1 MWTTE
6 QLEIR
11 GLAREFAAGE
21 IRPGSSEWD
30 DARALPSSLWEKL
43 GELGFFGMQV
53 PEAHGGL
60 GLDTATFLVAL
71 EELAWGDPAVA
82 FPVALHNGTVVA
94 LLSSAGSEEQ
104 QAEWLPR
111 LASGEYPGGWAVAE
125 SGGDDLSE
133 IVTRAVRDGDGWILS
148 GRKSWVVMAE
158 GACLMVVSARTGEGP
173 DDVGLFLVERGTQG
187 VVVGPPAN
195 TLGLRALPMV
205 DVTFQDV
212 GLPAGALVGSAAGGR
227 ALMEGVSAWKR
238 LGLAAIALGIAR
250 AAAEHANVYAAERT
264 QFGQSIAGFEAVQ
277 EKLGGMAT
285 RITTARALLQ
295 HAASAGEERAPA
307 LEGGD
312 IHTAAAMARIVAG
325 ETAEW
330 VTSQA
335 VQIFGGYGYMRD
347 YPVEKLMRDAQA
359 TQILGGTPEVL
370 RLLVA
375 RAMLEEASG
384 TD

>member
-1 MWTTE
+1 
-6 QLEIR
+6 
-11 GLAREFAAGE
+11 
-21 IRPGSSEWD
+21 
-30 DARALPSSLWEKL
+30 
-43 GELGFFGMQV
+43 
-53 PEAHGGL
+53 
-60 GLDTATFLVAL
+60 
-71 EELAWGDPAVA
+71 
-82 FPVALHNGTVVA
+82 
-94 LLSSAGSEEQ
+94 
-104 QAEWLPR
+104 
-111 LASGEYPGGWAVAE
+111 
-125 SGGDDLSE
+125 
-133 IVTRAVRDGDGWILS
+133 
-148 GRKSWVVMAE
+148 
-158 GACLMVVSARTGEGP
+158 
-173 DDVGLFLVERGTQG
+173 
-187 VVVGPPAN
+187 
-195 TLGLRALPMV
+195 
-205 DVTFQDV
+205 
-212 GLPAGALVGSAAGGR
+212 
-227 ALMEGVSAWKR
+227 MEGVSAWKR

>member
-6 QLEIR
+6 QREIR
-11 GLAREFAAGE
+11 TLAREFASGE

-30 DARALPSSLWEKL
+30 DARALPASLWEKL

-71 EELAWGDPAVA
+71 EELAWGDAAAA
-82 FPVALHNGTVVA
+82 FPVALHNGAVVS
-94 LLSSAGSEEQ
+94 LLASAGSGGQ
-104 QAEWLPR
+104 QSTWLPR
-111 LASGEYPGGWAVAE
+111 LASGECPGAWAVSE
-125 SGGDDLSE
+125 SGGEDLSG
-133 IVTRAVRDGDGWILS
+133 IRTRAVREGDGWILS

-158 GACLMVVSARTGEGP
+158 GAGLLVVSARTGEGP
-173 DDVGLFLVERGTQG
+173 DDVGLFLVERNAQG

-205 DVTFQDV
+205 DVTLQDV
-212 GLPAGALVGSAAGGR
+212 RLPDAALVGSATGGT
-227 ALMEGVSAWKR
+227 ALMEGVAASHR

-250 AAAEHANVYAAERT
+250 AAAEHANAYAAERT

-277 EKLGGMAT
+277 EKLGSMAT

-295 HAASAGEERAPA
+295 HAATTGGERIPA

-312 IHTAAAMARIVAG
+312 SGTAAAMARIVAG

-370 RLLVA
+370 RLVVA